1 MAQTG
6 KVCDAELARVMAP
19 LANDPVIKPT
29 ENASYM
35 VADLQV
41 QRRQKASNASSN
53 QGPHMV
59 IFQKIEEN
67 EHVNLHSMG
76 AY

>member
-1 MAQTG
+1 MEPIG
-6 KVCDAELARVMAP
+6 RVCVVELAPVVAP
-19 LANDPVIKPT
+19 LANDLAIKLP

-53 QGPHMV
+53 QGPRMG
-59 IFQKIEEN
+59 IFQKTEEK
-67 EHVNLHSMG
+67 EHVNLHSMD
-76 AY
+76 AN

>member
-6 KVCDAELARVMAP
+6 KVCDVGRVPVVAP
-19 LANDPVIKPT
+19 LANDLAIKPT

-53 QGPHMV
+53 QGPHMG
-59 IFQKIEEN
+59 IFQKIEEK